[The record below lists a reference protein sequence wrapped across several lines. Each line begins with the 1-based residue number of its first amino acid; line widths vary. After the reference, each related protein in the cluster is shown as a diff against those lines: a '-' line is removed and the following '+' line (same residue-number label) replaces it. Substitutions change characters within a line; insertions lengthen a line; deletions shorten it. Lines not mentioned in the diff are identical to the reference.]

1 LPSAFPDRQARQGAA
16 RAKRAA
22 PCERHRKPARG
33 PARLGLL
40 AFVAAALVLAGC
52 GSAKNTSGAAT
63 ATTKTTAGLHNAIP
77 VPPSTELTKG
87 ESVKVT
93 AERLNSVGW
102 QASCTGKGKRVNAE
116 AVRGQLTGS
125 GQISGFRGGPSI
137 WVAHNRDG
145 SITVSCR

>member
-1 LPSAFPDRQARQGAA
+1 MAAVLVVSGCGNTKSTTRSTTATAA
-16 RAKRAA
+16 R
-22 PCERHRKPARG
+22 PH
-33 PARLGLL
+33 
-40 AFVAAALVLAGC
+40 
-52 GSAKNTSGAAT
+52 S
-63 ATTKTTAGLHNAIP
+63 AIP
-77 VPPSTELTKG
+77 VPQPTELKKG

-93 AERLNSVGW
+93 AKRLNGVGW
-102 QASCTGKGKRVNAE
+102 QASCTGNGKRVNAE